1 MFLNS
6 PSHGDTVIVVSVQFE
21 KKYIC
26 IDKNKVIFLYPFLKL
41 QSHFLRE
48 AAAQQH
54 SSPETSLYGA
64 GKKRRKEK
72 LNNVKEI
79 SLQ

>member
-6 PSHGDTVIVVSVQFE
+6 PSHGDTVIVVSVQF
-21 KKYIC
+21 KKKQNVC
-26 IDKNKVIFLYPFLKL
+26 IDKNKVISLYPLLKL

-48 AAAQQH
+48 AATQQH

-72 LNNVKEI
+72 LN
-79 SLQ
+79 